1 MHESKSSSDTGL
13 TFKSS
18 TESGNG
24 YHVISS
30 KKKELY
36 CDNLHKIMSAL
47 GQEKLC
53 VSHLFLLRHLL
64 AHKGWVGGGGEG
76 YDFIR
81 EISAW
86 IFYVALMQALMR
98 DKNFFLGLMYSKYFI
113 KLLCK
118 VIL

>member
-1 MHESKSSSDTGL
+1 MNPSQAVILVSHSKVLQKAGTDITL
-13 TFKSS
+13 FL
-18 TESGNG
+18 
-24 YHVISS
+24 V

-64 AHKGWVGGGGEG
+64 TPKGWVGGGGEG